1 MMKERIA
8 HRRGVFLLCL
18 ALIVLGLVVL
28 AACVVPATQAP
39 TPTPIATP
47 QPAISDDDWTR
58 IKDTGVIQVAS
69 ALNNPPFEMYNAR
82 FNPDGFDV
90 ALMTEMARRLGLKVE
105 FSDFAFDGLLEGL
118 ELKQADAVIAAMAI
132 TDDRRAQADF
142 TTAYYVGEDSIL
154 AAPDSPIQAVT
165 SVDDLASR
173 RVGVVSGTVYEAWL
187 QKNLIQTGQ
196 MPAANLQTYTK
207 PEDAVAR
214 LAPGRVDLVILDR
227 EVALTYANEGLAKV
241 VGKSKYVQNFGIAV
255 RKGSSLL
262 PQLNKVLAQV
272 QADGTVARLAEKY
285 LNIPED
291 KLLPSPTPAPQPTVA
306 PAPVG
311 TPTPVPC
318 KRAVTWLD
326 DLSYD
331 DGATVQPGQPFR
343 KGWLIRNDGT
353 CDWTPNFTLA
363 YAYGTYMGGQPV
375 PMGVVVPPKATHE
388 VWMDLFAPTA
398 PGTYQSNFQM
408 LDSQSVPFGLVGWV
422 KIQVPAPATAVPPT
436 KVPPTAAPGV
446 SFWADTYQ
454 LQAGQSTWIHWRV
467 QSVKSIF
474 YHEEGQPERG
484 VTGSEDH
491 EVRPSKST
499 SYYLRV
505 VYNNNTDETFERR
518 ITVQAAP
525 QSKPDIT
532 RFDSNPQGQLIQ
544 GDCVDIY
551 WEVQGAVDEV
561 QLVCRGNQLYSGS
574 ARSGSAHDCPYDTG
588 EYRCELQAWGPGGSD
603 DDDLSMDVIEAGP
616 PPDPCEQ
623 NCRDQ
628 GGQVTTAQRGDGNEY
643 KICVFEDNRQC
654 EACAMLSGACPVGG
668 IKVTGYPSDA
678 AAYCAITGGQYD
690 FDSNNCN
697 FSNGESCIAEDY
709 YNGACWP

>member
-1 MMKERIA
+1 MKQKIVQPRTA
-8 HRRGVFLLCL
+8 LLLCL
-18 ALIVLGLVVL
+18 ALVALGAVVL
-28 AACVVPATQAP
+28 AACVVPATPALTA
-39 TPTPIATP
+39 TPTATP
-47 QPAISDDDWTR
+47 QPTISDDDWTR

-90 ALMTEMARRLGLKVE
+90 ALMTEIARRLGLKVE
-105 FSDFAFDGLLEGL
+105 FSDFAFEGLLEGL

-132 TDDRRAQADF
+132 TKDRLAQADF

-154 AAPDSPIQAVT
+154 AAPDSPIETVT
-165 SVDDLASR
+165 TADDLASR

-187 QKNLIQTGQ
+187 QKNLVQTGQ

-207 PEDAVAR
+207 PEDAIAR

-241 VGKSKYVQNFGIAV
+241 VGKSGYAQNFGIAV
-255 RKGSSLL
+255 RRGSSLL
-262 PQLNKVLAQV
+262 PQLNKALAQA

-291 KLLPSPTPAPQPTVA
+291 KLLPTPTPAPQPTVA
-306 PAPVG
+306 PTPAG

-318 KRAVTWLD
+318 KRAVKWLD

-331 DGATVQPGQPFR
+331 DGSIVQPGQPFR

-353 CDWTPNFTLA
+353 CDWTPDFTLA
-363 YAYGTYMGGQPV
+363 YAYGTHMGGQPV
-375 PMGVVVPPKATHE
+375 RMGVVVPPKATHE
-388 VWMDLFAPTA
+388 VWMDLAAPTKA
-398 PGTYQSNFQM
+398 GTYQSNYQM
-408 LDSQSVPFGLVGWV
+408 LDAQAVPFGASGWV

-436 KVPPTAAPGV
+436 AVPPPTSAPGI

-454 LQAGQSTWIHWRV
+454 LTAGQSTWIHWKV
-467 QSVKSIF
+467 TGVKSIF
-474 YHEEGQPERG
+474 YHEEGQPEKG

-491 EVRPSKST
+491 QVSPSKST

-525 QSKPDIT
+525 QNKPDIT
-532 RFDSNPQGQLIQ
+532 RFDSNPQGQLVQ
-544 GDCVDIY
+544 GKCVDIY
-551 WEVQGAVDEV
+551 WEVQGTVDEV
-561 QLVCRGNQLYSGS
+561 KLVCRGNQLYNGS
-574 ARSGSAHDCPYDTG
+574 ARSGSAHDCPWDLG
-588 EYRCELQAWGPGGSD
+588 EYKCDVQAWGPGGD
-603 DDDLSMDVIEAGP
+603 DHDDLSLDVVEGGP

-628 GGQVTTAQRGDGNEY
+628 GGQPSTTQRGDGNEY
-643 KICVFEDNRQC
+643 TVCYFEENWQC
-654 EACAMLSGACPVGG
+654 EACAMLSGACPTGG

-678 AAYCAITGGQYD
+678 ATYCAITGGQYD
-690 FDSNNCN
+690 YDSDSCS
-697 FSNGESCIAEDY
+697 FSNGESCGAEDY